1 MKNHSH
7 DKKTLGDLTL
17 QSVVSMVMSK
27 SGDITSEFDAYVRKW
42 KDSKGTVYIDEVNRA
57 ANAQK

>member
-1 MKNHSH
+1 
-7 DKKTLGDLTL
+7 
-17 QSVVSMVMSK
+17 MVMSK
-27 SGDITSEFDAYVRKW
+27 SGDITSEFDAYVKKW